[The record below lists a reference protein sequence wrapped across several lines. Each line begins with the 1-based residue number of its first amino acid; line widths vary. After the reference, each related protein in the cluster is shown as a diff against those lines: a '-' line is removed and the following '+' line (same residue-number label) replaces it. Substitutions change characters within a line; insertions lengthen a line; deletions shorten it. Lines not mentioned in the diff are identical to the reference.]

1 MDEHNSC
8 LFGPAKFD
16 EYGKTGFTTYENVKI
31 KRIGDNL
38 FRIVHGELRG
48 ELATFDILNQYYIP
62 VDSKKFE
69 KPWILTKVRMV
80 EMIYSEF
87 VDMLKEELYDVQENF
102 KTIHENLKSRI
113 KIIGIEPAHIRE
125 QLFNEAISSK
135 DAVALK
141 KIIRA
146 ELASWLFDLYKKR
159 NIWM

>member
-1 MDEHNSC
+1 MEEHNSC
-8 LFGPAKFD
+8 LFGPAKF
-16 EYGKTGFTTYENVKI
+16 EYNKPAFTTYENVKI

-38 FRIVHGELRG
+38 FRIVHGELRD
-48 ELATFDILNQYYIP
+48 ELATFDKLNMYYIP

-80 EMIYSEF
+80 EMNYSDF
-87 VDMLKEELYDVQENF
+87 VDMLKEELYDVQDNF
-102 KTIHENLKSRI
+102 ETIHENLKSRM
-113 KIIGIEPAHIRE
+113 KIIGIEPTHIRE
-125 QLFNEAISSK
+125 QLFNEAITSK

-159 NIWM
+159 NVWI